1 MSTTMNTKKL
11 SYDKGII
18 LFSFNTP
25 ECEYSRITEK
35 CIELLRI
42 HCPDIPIVV
51 VGDKIIKSANWT
63 ILSDDPPSNLHNLDG
78 LKQWKNLARVDA
90 YELSPFER
98 TVVIDSDYLVYDDC
112 IMKLFESNQSVLAHR
127 SWCDLNYLNVS
138 NLPIGKSLLDM
149 LWATVLMFDKSTEVK
164 QMFTHWYDIIKNYQ
178 YYAGLFGLNKRM
190 VRNDHAFTLAMAKI
204 QNYGP
209 VDHAIIPWDIIT
221 ANQNIEV
228 KKISNNEIVLE
239 DQHGEFT
246 VNQSIHI
253 LNKESLLN
261 AIK

>member
-63 ILSDDPPSNLHNLDG
+63 ILSDDPPQNLHNLDG

-90 YELSPFER
+90 YELSPFKR
-98 TVVIDSDYLVYDDC
+98 TVVIDSDYLVY
-112 IMKLFESNQSVLAHR
+112 
-127 SWCDLNYLNVS
+127 LNYLNVS

>member
-1 MSTTMNTKKL
+1 MCLFFSQDQALFFRCRMRDCGAFRAGRKRSAL
-11 SYDKGII
+11 SA
-18 LFSFNTP
+18 
-25 ECEYSRITEK
+25 
-35 CIELLRI
+35 LR
-42 HCPDIPIVV
+42 
-51 VGDKIIKSANWT
+51 ARR
-63 ILSDDPPSNLHNLDG
+63 LHGFAALG
-78 LKQWKNLARVDA
+78 
-90 YELSPFER
+90 
-98 TVVIDSDYLVYDDC
+98 
-112 IMKLFESNQSVLAHR
+112 
-127 SWCDLNYLNVS
+127 
-138 NLPIGKSLLDM
+138 
-149 LWATVLMFDKSTEVK
+149 
-164 QMFTHWYDIIKNYQ
+164 
-178 YYAGLFGLNKRM
+178 M

>member
-1 MSTTMNTKKL
+1 
-11 SYDKGII
+11 
-18 LFSFNTP
+18 
-25 ECEYSRITEK
+25 
-35 CIELLRI
+35 
-42 HCPDIPIVV
+42 
-51 VGDKIIKSANWT
+51 
-63 ILSDDPPSNLHNLDG
+63 
-78 LKQWKNLARVDA
+78 
-90 YELSPFER
+90 
-98 TVVIDSDYLVYDDC
+98 
-112 IMKLFESNQSVLAHR
+112 
-127 SWCDLNYLNVS
+127 
-138 NLPIGKSLLDM
+138 
-149 LWATVLMFDKSTEVK
+149 
-164 QMFTHWYDIIKNYQ
+164 MFTHWYDINKNYQ